1 MRVSIG
7 DVRLYF
13 DVAGMG
19 LIPAGPTMQD
29 RPVILV
35 LHGGPAFDHT
45 LSKHLLAPLQDVAQ
59 VIFIDQRACGRSDD
73 CSPALWN
80 LDTWIADVPAF
91 CSAL

>member
-45 LSKHLLAPLQDVAQ
+45 LSKHLLAPLPDVA
-59 VIFIDQRACGRSDD
+59 
-73 CSPALWN
+73 
-80 LDTWIADVPAF
+80 
-91 CSAL
+91 